1 MTSFHINSA
10 PAGTEAEELRQSVE
24 LALARVTGNAAPVAA
39 IHRRGFPGATSYA
52 VEILTVELATGDAVD
67 IFLKDFGQSRLPK
80 DAAAERRERE
90 LRVYEDLLEDQEL
103 GTARFYGGHWDEAA
117 AHFWLMLEFVEGKPL
132 RDCRFEYWPAAAAWL
147 GRLHGRFRRQ
157 RDRLRGCGFL
167 VLHDADYF
175 ALAAERAVRAVS
187 DVSDAL
193 ARRLTAV
200 LEGYDAI
207 LAVLSREPETLVH
220 GSYRPQN
227 VLVGRS
233 SEPARICPTDWE
245 LAAFGRST
253 YDLAFVCDGFRPPK
267 LDALF
272 DAYQR
277 EVESSGL
284 SVRGR
289 NELRHEVDCFRLH
302 KRLNSLGHL
311 HQWRRPLETAT
322 KVVASAEALAA
333 RLA

>member
-1 MTSFHINSA
+1 MTRLHVNSL
-10 PAGTEAEELRQSVE
+10 PARTEADELRRRVE
-24 LALARVTGNAAPVAA
+24 LAVARVTGSAAPVAA
-39 IHRRGFPGATSYA
+39 IRRREFPGSTSYP
-52 VEILTVELATGDAVD
+52 VEILTVELASGDSVD

-80 DAAAERRERE
+80 EGAAERRERE

-103 GTARFYGGHWDEAA
+103 GTARFYGAYWDEAA
-117 AHFWLMLEFVEGKPL
+117 AHFWLMLEFVEGKQL
-132 RDCRFEYWPAAAAWL
+132 RDCSFEHWLAAAAWL
-147 GRLHGRFRRQ
+147 GRLHGRFIPRRG
-157 RDRLRGCGFL
+157 RLRECGFL
-167 VLHDADYF
+167 MRHDADYF
-175 ALAAERAVRAVS
+175 ALAAERALRAVS
-187 DVSDAL
+187 QLSDAV

-200 LEGYDAI
+200 LDRYDAI
-207 LAVLSREPETLVH
+207 LVVLSREADTLVH

-253 YDLAFVCDGFRPPK
+253 YDLAFVCDGFRPPE

-277 EVESSGL
+277 EAESSGL
-284 SVRGR
+284 PMRR
-289 NELRHEVDCFRLH
+289 RDELLHEVDCFRLH
-302 KRLNSLGHL
+302 KRVNSLGHL
-311 HQWRRPLETAT
+311 RQWPRPLETAT